1 VISLR
6 RYLLVLL
13 SLSLGACAL
22 DPTGQR
28 RKKTALYDPK
38 PLHVQTGIASWY
50 RDYRTA
56 SGERFNINALAA
68 AHRSLPFGSKVRVID
83 LKTGNAIIV
92 RINDRGPYIRGRII
106 DLTVGA
112 ARQLG
117 TYHRGIARVRIEVL
131 REIPV
136 LEKPNLRTVASAAKP
151 KKTAANPFAFL
162 FADSTRS
169 SR

>member
-1 VISLR
+1 MVSLR

-13 SLSLGACAL
+13 SLSLSACTTKVFE
-22 DPTGQR
+22 P

-38 PLHVQTGIASWY
+38 PLHVQTGIASCY

-56 SGERFNINALAA
+56 SGERFSINALAA

-83 LKTGNAIIV
+83 LKTGNSVIV

-112 ARQLG
+112 ARELG
-117 TYHRGIARVRIEVL
+117 MYHRGIARVRIEVL
-131 REIPV
+131 REIPI
-136 LEKPNLRTVASAAKP
+136 LERPNLRSKAHTAKR
-151 KKTAANPFAFL
+151 KGSANPFAFL
-162 FADSTRS
+162 FADR
-169 SR
+169 